1 MTTASMQPP
10 PGAKMPP
17 NPGSQG
23 PKPIICLEDIRRMD
37 EYSTLQMAYWILS
50 LLISLNL
57 QLGSFFVK

>member
-37 EYSTLQMAYWILS
+37 EYSTLQMAY
-50 LLISLNL
+50 
-57 QLGSFFVK
+57 